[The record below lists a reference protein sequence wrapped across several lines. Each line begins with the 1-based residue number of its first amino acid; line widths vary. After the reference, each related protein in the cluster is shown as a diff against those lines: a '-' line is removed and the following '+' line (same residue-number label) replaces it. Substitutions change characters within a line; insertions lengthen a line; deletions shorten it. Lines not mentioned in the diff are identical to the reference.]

1 MRGVALRILRSHGLR
16 RGFPRPPSTVAAS
29 RSSGSLLPGVT
40 TSSAAPQ
47 PQAGDSTVEIF
58 PEFGTQ
64 LFGASLLGSRRTL
77 ILSGRNN
84 ERTSFFRQFSSIN
97 ESEDLALE
105 EEAERKF
112 GWVLKAI
119 FVGTAG
125 LVVFQFFPY
134 MGDNLL
140 QQSIS
145 LLRVKD
151 PLFKRMGASR
161 LRRFAVDDGRRM
173 RVVELG
179 GARELLNMLKTAKDD
194 KTRKEALKAL
204 VALSHSDEAAG
215 ALHQEGA
222 AAIISSTPNSL
233 EFAEVEAHKS
243 SILKRFQEL
252 KYEMPTEVEVVL

>member
-1 MRGVALRILRSHGLR
+1 MHALR
-16 RGFPRPPSTVAAS
+16 F
-29 RSSGSLLPGVT
+29 
-40 TSSAAPQ
+40 
-47 PQAGDSTVEIF
+47 DIF
-58 PEFGTQ
+58 DLED
-64 LFGASLLGSRRTL
+64 A
-77 ILSGRNN
+77 
-84 ERTSFFRQFSSIN
+84 
-97 ESEDLALE
+97 SEDLALE

-119 FVGTAG
+119 FIGTAG
-125 LVVFQFFPY
+125 LVAFQFFPY

-161 LRRFAVDDGRRM
+161 LRRYAVDDGRRM

-222 AAIISSTPNSL
+222 VPIISSTPNSL
-233 EFAEVEAHKS
+233 EYTEVEAYKS
-243 SILKRFQEL
+243 SIMKRFQEL
-252 KYEMPTEVEVVL
+252 KYEIIPTEVEVVL